1 MIAIL
6 SVYILVHIMTATVAG
21 VNTASALKTQAQ
33 KQAQLLSQ
41 TYSNHLDATIRQYM
55 NTAQNLSSAALTA
68 IHIETI
74 LREYKKLYPQFSHIF
89 YSQIDGTIID
99 AVPYRQEW
107 TEVNLKG
114 FPAWQKAA
122 VQMAPEISSSG
133 EYWGEQSV
141 IFFSPVI
148 LSNVQHQ
155 EPSMVGMIAMVLPLQ
170 NLFKT
175 ISSVQIGDSGSLFVL
190 DQKGKFLFHEDPLF
204 IMSKGLETFVS
215 IEPLDDISAS
225 MINLDTGF
233 SSYSD
238 SESRK
243 YISFSPIV
251 SSSWSLGVQGSY
263 FEITREV
270 RRITVTNLLVLLIGI
285 IIGSII
291 MYYVVHSVVRPIETL
306 TGMTRKIQDGDSS
319 VCTDIQSS
327 SEVGILSRSIN
338 SMVRELHNT
347 KEQLEQT
354 VELRTMELKRSNEE
368 LEETVAELNSANF
381 TLQHTRNN
389 LENIV
394 TERTVQ
400 LRKALNYI
408 DNIIN
413 SMPSILI
420 GINTEGIITQ
430 WNLSAEQ
437 FTGLSK
443 DNALGQELLHAIPQ
457 LADEID
463 SIQNA
468 LLTRTPYFETKK
480 ARLVQKKTLY
490 DEITVYPL
498 IANGADGVDGAVIR
512 MDDVTDRVIMEESLR
527 QSQKLDAIGQLAGG
541 VAHDFNNM
549 LAGILG
555 STELLKMSL
564 NDKEKSLE
572 YLKMI
577 IDSAKHA
584 ADLTKKLLLFSRKS
598 SKDSVV
604 FDLHMAIEGS
614 IDLLQHSLDKKTRI
628 HSSLQAD
635 SVTVRGDFVQL
646 QSALLNLGINADH
659 AMPQG
664 GDLYF
669 SSENIELSED
679 FCRSSAFEIQA
690 GTFIKIDVRDTG
702 TGIDQYDM
710 ERIFE
715 PFFTTKR
722 LGDGTGLGLSVV
734 YGAIQQH
741 SGAVSVES
749 ELEKGTVFT
758 MFLPVC
764 TEILEN
770 QVSEIKAIRG
780 KGCILVID
788 DEPIIRNISKATLE
802 NLGYSVLIA
811 KDGLQGIDV
820 YKQNQEEIDL
830 VLMDMIMPRMNGKE
844 CFKNLKAYD
853 PDIKVIIASGYANVE
868 AEELNTMG
876 FAGFLSKPYDRA
888 TLSEMLAKVL
898 PN

>member
-6 SVYILVHIMTATVAG
+6 PVYILVHIMTATVAG
-21 VNTASALKTQAQ
+21 VNTASALKIQAQ

-41 TYSNHLDATIRQYM
+41 TYSSHLDATIIQYK
-55 NTAQNLSSAALTA
+55 NTAQNLSSATLTA

-89 YSQIDGTIID
+89 YSQTDGEIID
-99 AVPYRQEW
+99 AVPYREEW
-107 TEVNLKG
+107 IKENLKG
-114 FPAWQKAA
+114 FPAWQSA
-122 VQMAPEISSSG
+122 VVEMAPEISSSG

-141 IFFSPVI
+141 ILFSPVI

-155 EPSMVGMIAMVLPLQ
+155 EPRLVGMIAMVLPLQ
-170 NLFKT
+170 NLFRT
-175 ISSVQIGDSGSLFVL
+175 INSVQIGDSGSLFVL
-190 DQKGKFLFHEDPLF
+190 DQKGQFLFHKDPLF
-204 IMSKGLETFVS
+204 IMSKGLDTLPS
-215 IEPLDDISAS
+215 YEPLDDISAS
-225 MINLDTGF
+225 MIKLDTGF
-233 SSYSD
+233 ASYSD

-243 YISFSPIV
+243 YISFSPIL

-263 FEITREV
+263 FEIIKEV
-270 RRITVTNLLVLLIGI
+270 RRITVTNLLVLLFGI

-291 MYYVVHSVVRPIETL
+291 MYYVVHSVVRPIEIL

-338 SMVRELHNT
+338 TMVRELHNT

-354 VELRTMELKRSNEE
+354 VEQRTMELKRTNEE
-368 LEETVAELNSANF
+368 LGETVAELNDANL

-389 LENIV
+389 LEKIV
-394 TERTVQ
+394 TERTVL

-420 GINTEGIITQ
+420 GINTKGIITQ
-430 WNLSAEQ
+430 WNISAEQ
-437 FTGLSK
+437 FTGLERDK
-443 DNALGQELLHAIPQ
+443 ALGQELLDAIPQ
-457 LADEID
+457 LADEIN

-468 LLTRTPYFETKK
+468 LTTRTPYFKTKK
-480 ARLVQKKTLY
+480 SKLVQNKTLY

-498 IANGADGVDGAVIR
+498 IANGADVEEGAVIR
-512 MDDVTDRVIMEESLR
+512 IDDVTDRVIMEESLR

-555 STELLKMSL
+555 STELLKVSL
-564 NDKEKSLE
+564 NDEEKSLK

-584 ADLTKKLLLFSRKS
+584 ADLTKKLLLFSRKR
-598 SKDSVV
+598 SKDLVV
-604 FDLHMAIEGS
+604 FDLHLAIEGS
-614 IDLLQHSLDKKTRI
+614 IDLLEHSLDKKTRI
-628 HSSLQAD
+628 HSSLLAET
-635 SVTVRGDFVQL
+635 VTVRGDFVQL

-664 GDLYF
+664 GDLFF

-679 FCRSSAFEIQA
+679 FCRSSTFDIQA
-690 GTFIKIDVRDTG
+690 GLFIKLDVRDTG
-702 TGIDQYDM
+702 IGINQYDL
-710 ERIFE
+710 ERVFE
-715 PFFTTKR
+715 PFFTTKS

-741 SGAVSVES
+741 SGAVLVES
-749 ELEKGTVFT
+749 ELGKGTVFT
-758 MFLPVC
+758 LFLPVC
-764 TEILEN
+764 TEMLEHRDT
-770 QVSEIKAIRG
+770 EIEAIKG

-788 DEPIIRNISKATLE
+788 DDPIIRDTSKALLE

-811 KDGLQGIDV
+811 KDGLEGIDV
-820 YKQNQEEIDL
+820 YKQKQQDIDI
-830 VLMDMIMPRMNGKE
+830 VLMDMIMPGMNGKE
-844 CFKNLKAYD
+844 CFRVLKTYD
-853 PDIKVIIASGYANVE
+853 PDIKVIMASGYANVE
-868 AEELNTMG
+868 AEELNAMG
-876 FAGFLSKPYDRA
+876 FVGFLSKPYDRA
-888 TLSEMLAKVL
+888 TLSDKLAKVFQK
-898 PN
+898 